1 VETTCIVNFRVEIF
15 GGAPAEMLAW
25 LRSGNMAS
33 AVVHIP
39 VIPLILLVLVVGAR
53 HLGSG

>member
-1 VETTCIVNFRVEIF
+1 VNFRVEIF